1 MGMNLDRVLGVL
13 CGDAPVVRSGRRC
26 RAARIAALALAV
38 PALFG
43 MGGCLVGQTKESEF
57 SGNYVSPMT
66 LESIKPGMP
75 LTDAIALMGEPTS
88 RGPMSDGSEIC
99 RWQYTRTDK
108 GAGYVFLVFGG
119 TDKTTRS
126 LTTLVQAR
134 GGIIER
140 VWQDESK
147 Q

>member
-1 MGMNLDRVLGVL
+1 MGMNRDRVLGVL
-13 CGDAPVVRSGRRC
+13 SGDALVVRSGRRSGTLC
-26 RAARIAALALAV
+26 ALALVLAL
-38 PALFG
+38 PAALG
-43 MGGCLVGQTKESEF
+43 MGGCLVGQAKESAF
-57 SGNYVSPMT
+57 SGNYVSPTT

-147 Q
+147 E